1 MIIFTQSNLKQAME
15 NRFLCAPIQSIH
27 AHVNIEIQNIKSSE
41 EFYSKAGLSSLEM
54 SVFCISEIGE

>member
-1 MIIFTQSNLKQAME
+1 ME